1 MLVQNN
7 IYGEPKLRDNYNS
20 GIILELVS
28 GIANFPILLVNS
40 IDLVPRY
47 NQLGLIT
54 EKMKVLSTKSF
65 ICRTAKDDIKMGTVA
80 KISMLD
86 MPTFIRQFGCVDAIN
101 LDSGGSL
108 AMYDKKRY
116 IVGPGRNM
124 MDAFVIV
131 KK

>member
-1 MLVQNN
+1 
-7 IYGEPKLRDNYNS
+7 
-20 GIILELVS
+20 
-28 GIANFPILLVNS
+28 
-40 IDLVPRY
+40 
-47 NQLGLIT
+47 
-54 EKMKVLSTKSF
+54 
-65 ICRTAKDDIKMGTVA
+65 MGTIE

-116 IVGPGRNM
+116 IIGPGRNI